1 MTQATGTL
9 YIVSAPSGAGKT
21 SLVKALL
28 DQIES
33 VRVSVSHTTR
43 SMRPGEIDGVNY
55 HFTSR
60 ETFLELVGQGD
71 FLEHAEVFG
80 NLYGTSQSTVERTLA
95 EGHDL
100 ILEIDWQGAE
110 QVRRALPQA
119 RSIFIL
125 PASQK
130 DLRERLTNRGQDD
143 SSVIDRRMA
152 EAVSEMSHCVEYDFL
167 VINDCFQTAL
177 EDLKAIL
184 RAGRLGFARQQD
196 RHRALLDAL
205 LSERVST
212 Q

>member
-9 YIVSAPSGAGKT
+9 YIISAPSGAGKT

-28 DQIES
+28 DQIET

-60 ETFLELVGQGD
+60 ETFLELVGHGD

-80 NLYGTSQSTVERTLA
+80 NLYGTSQSTVEKTLA

-125 PASQK
+125 PPSQK

-152 EAVSEMSHCVEYDFL
+152 EAV
-167 VINDCFQTAL
+167 T
-177 EDLKAIL
+177 K
-184 RAGRLGFARQQD
+184 
-196 RHRALLDAL
+196 
-205 LSERVST
+205 
-212 Q
+212 